1 MGRTGGKC
9 RAGKEASSSSYYTR
23 RPSSRHDCVMI
34 TRSRG
39 NPKLFTEFG
48 AKQGKMTCPECYGI
62 KVCPASMELRK
73 YFVPFFAIGLTFFAP
88 IGRAQLAAWRVRQAE
103 GSSADQG
110 IKIYRSVEPST
121 QEKIFITWNEK

>member
-1 MGRTGGKC
+1 MAYSFK
-9 RAGKEASSSSYYTR
+9 ASRRHRITR

-48 AKQGKMTCPECYGI
+48 AKQGKMTFPECNQI
-62 KVCPASMELRK
+62 KVCPAPMELRK
-73 YFVPFFAIGLTFFAP
+73 YFAPFFAIGLTFFAP
-88 IGRAQLAAWRVRQAE
+88 IGRAPLAAWRVSQAE